1 MHIPVLKEDVIRV
14 LSPKRGDFVVD
25 LTAGGGGHSVEFA
38 KRLGKEGILV
48 LIDWDEEMIEK
59 AEEKISEMIDEKD
72 RPEIFFI
79 TANFADIDEIFSE
92 IQIDRKPDIFF
103 ADLGISSF
111 HLEESLRGFSFRLEG
126 PLDMRISKSI
136 KLTAREVVMN
146 FSERQLADIIYRY
159 GEERLAKKI
168 AKEIVRRRKERD
180 INTTTEL
187 AEIVESVYKKI
198 GIYNTKIHPAT
209 KTFQA
214 LRIFVNREL
223 DNLSDFLQKVA
234 KFVKSGT
241 KIGIISFHSLE
252 DRIVKRTFLS
262 WEKDGLGRR
271 ITKKPI
277 VPSEEEMVINPR
289 SRSAKFRAFEFL

>member
-1 MHIPVLKEDVIRV
+1 MHIPVLKEEVIRV

-187 AEIVESVYKKI
+187 AEIVESVYKKT

-271 ITKKPI
+271 VTKKPI

>member
-38 KRLGKEGILV
+38 KRLGKDGILV
-48 LIDWDEEMIEK
+48 LIDWDEEMIKK
-59 AEEKISEMIDEKD
+59 AERKITEMVDEKD

-79 TANFADIDEIFSE
+79 TANFADIDEVFSE

-111 HLEESLRGFSFRLEG
+111 HLEEGTRGFSFRIEG
-126 PLDMRISKSI
+126 PLDMRISRSI
-136 KLTAREVVMN
+136 KLTAKEVVMN

-180 INTTTEL
+180 INTTIEL
-187 AEIVESVYKKI
+187 SEIVESVYKKA

-214 LRIFVNREL
+214 LRIFINREL
-223 DNLSDFLQKVA
+223 DNLSDFLQKVPEFA
-234 KFVKSGT
+234 KSGT

-262 WEKDGLGRR
+262 WEKDGLGHS

-277 VPSEEEMVINPR
+277 VPSEEEIVINPR
-289 SRSAKFRAFEFL
+289 SRSAKFRVFEFL

>member
-38 KRLGKEGILV
+38 KRLGKDGILV
-48 LIDWDEEMIEK
+48 LIDWDEEMIKK
-59 AEEKISEMIDEKD
+59 AERKITEMVDEKD

-79 TANFADIDEIFSE
+79 TANFADIDEVFSE

-111 HLEESLRGFSFRLEG
+111 HLEEGTRGFSFRIEG
-126 PLDMRISKSI
+126 PLDMRISRSI
-136 KLTAREVVMN
+136 KLTAKEVVMN

-180 INTTTEL
+180 INTTIEL
-187 AEIVESVYKKI
+187 SEIVESVYKKA

-214 LRIFVNREL
+214 LRIFINREL
-223 DNLSDFLQKVA
+223 DNLSDFLQKVPEFA
-234 KFVKSGT
+234 KSGT

-262 WEKDGLGRR
+262 WEKDGLGHR

-277 VPSEEEMVINPR
+277 VPSEEEIVINPR
-289 SRSAKFRAFEFL
+289 SRSAKFRVFEFL

>member
-38 KRLGKEGILV
+38 KRLGKDGILV
-48 LIDWDEEMIEK
+48 LIDWDEEMIKK
-59 AEEKISEMIDEKD
+59 AERKITEMVDEKD

-79 TANFADIDEIFSE
+79 TANFADIDEVFSE

-111 HLEESLRGFSFRLEG
+111 HLEEGTRGFSFRIEG
-126 PLDMRISKSI
+126 PLDMRISRSI
-136 KLTAREVVMN
+136 KLTAKEVVMN

-180 INTTTEL
+180 INTTIEL
-187 AEIVESVYKKI
+187 AEIVESVYKKA

-214 LRIFVNREL
+214 LRIFINREL
-223 DNLSDFLQKVA
+223 DNLSDFLQKVPEFA
-234 KFVKSGT
+234 KSGT

-262 WEKDGLGRR
+262 WEKDGLGHR

-277 VPSEEEMVINPR
+277 VPSEEEIVINPR
-289 SRSAKFRAFEFL
+289 SRSAKFRVFEFL

>member
-1 MHIPVLKEDVIRV
+1 M
-14 LSPKRGDFVVD
+14 
-25 LTAGGGGHSVEFA
+25 
-38 KRLGKEGILV
+38 V
-48 LIDWDEEMIEK
+48 LIDWDEEMVKK
-59 AEEKISEMIDEKD
+59 AEGKINEMIDEKD

-79 TANFADIDEIFSE
+79 TANFADINEIFSE
-92 IQIDRKPDIFF
+92 IKIDRKPDIFF

-126 PLDMRISKSI
+126 PLDMRISRST

-180 INTTTEL
+180 INTTIEL
-187 AEIVESVYKKI
+187 AEIVESVYKKA

-214 LRIFVNREL
+214 LRIFINREL
-223 DNLSDFLQKVA
+223 DNLSDFLQKVPEFA
-234 KFVKSGT
+234 KRGT

-262 WEKDGLGRR
+262 WEKDGLGQR

-277 VPSEEEMVINPR
+277 VPSEEEIVINPR
-289 SRSAKFRAFEFL
+289 SRSAKFRVFEFL